1 MPTIHQ
7 VATTE
12 MQVTSIRFE
21 QGLKDRLKE
30 LAGNQGYQALI
41 RDILWNYVHQHSK
54 ASQSQSRSDI
64 RATVPG
70 IAQKEELCVLTGKP
84 IQPQEP
90 MLLGLTTN
98 GEMVPIS
105 REGLESGKGFT
116 KTD

>member
-1 MPTIHQ
+1 MPTVHH

-21 QGLKDRLKE
+21 QELKDRLKE

-41 RDILWNYVHQHSK
+41 RDVLWNYVHQRSQN
-54 ASQSQSRSDI
+54 SQSQIARSDI
-64 RATVPG
+64 RATTVG
-70 IAQKEELCVLTGKP
+70 TAQKEEFCVLTGKS

-90 MLLGLTTN
+90 ILLGLTTS

-105 REGLESGKGFT
+105 REGLESKA
-116 KTD
+116 